1 MSEREELSWYALRI
15 FHNKASL
22 VWSLADKDG
31 VECYTP
37 TREVEELHNG
47 IVHIRETR
55 IMPSLIFMRTTP
67 DYILRLRS
75 LTEDNIYPYCEPRS
89 NKPKSIPNEEMEL
102 FRFIAR
108 TASREVELIDY
119 EPQMGDRVRITGG
132 VFEGAEGY
140 IRRVHGT
147 KRFVVCIEGVA
158 AIATT
163 YIPRQYIEKL
173 G

>member
-1 MSEREELSWYALRI
+1 MNMIFERKLAIPMEVKEMYPLTGEMSEIVQTRDAEMKAILSGASDKMLMIVGPCSADNEESVI
-15 FHNKASL
+15 
-22 VWSLADKDG
+22 
-31 VECYTP
+31 
-37 TREVEELHNG
+37 
-47 IVHIRETR
+47 
-55 IMPSLIFMRTTP
+55 
-67 DYILRLRS
+67 DYIHRLRS
-75 LTEDNIYPYCEPRS
+75 LTEDNIYPDCDPLS

-108 TASREVELIDY
+108 TAAREVELIDY